1 MDRPVKTSNIVP
13 QPIIVA
19 DLVAKLVAG
28 GRQQREY
35 PISTYVYGEREKL
48 YARQVVARG

>member
-19 DLVAKLVAG
+19 DLVAKLVAVDDSSVSI
-28 GRQQREY
+28 
-35 PISTYVYGEREKL
+35 PFPPMYGEREKL